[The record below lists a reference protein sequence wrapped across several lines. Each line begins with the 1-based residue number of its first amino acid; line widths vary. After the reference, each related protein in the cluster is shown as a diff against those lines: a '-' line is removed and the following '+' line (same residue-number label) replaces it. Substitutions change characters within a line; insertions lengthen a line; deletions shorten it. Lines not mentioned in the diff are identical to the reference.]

1 MRKDKIDRTEQN
13 KMSKLTNSFMEGI
26 RMDYKKLEIA
36 TNLGDLTAKAT
47 LQKRFEKLEK
57 LPIRDALGYSLT
69 WCPEDISQ
77 EKMVTIDTMY
87 KMLKIIENNVEVKIE
102 EESFHSCQIEGANT
116 TLEET
121 FDIFRARRTM
131 TKGEQM
137 VLNTYRAVKYLN
149 ISQKRNQETL
159 KNLWQ
164 VVTDGVCDNEHMATI
179 DGFRTGNV
187 RVGTHDA
194 PEIEF
199 LPYCMKQFFE
209 FYHMDI
215 PMSPYVKVAILH
227 FYFVYMHPFCDGN
240 GRIARLLTSDYLIRS
255 GLQNF
260 SALTLSKTINER
272 VEEYYEALEQ
282 SENNFHDVTP
292 FILYFI
298 DCVYENLH
306 EVLEKQNRDILR

>member
-1 MRKDKIDRTEQN
+1 
-13 KMSKLTNSFMEGI
+13 
-26 RMDYKKLEIA
+26 MDYKKLEIA
-36 TNLGDLTAKAT
+36 AKLGDLVARET
-47 LQKRFEKLEK
+47 LEKRLEKLEK

-69 WCPEDISQ
+69 WYPKDIPLQ
-77 EKMVTIDTMY
+77 KMAAIDEMY
-87 KMLKIIENNVEVKIE
+87 GMIKIAENSLEVRIE

-121 FDIFRARRTM
+121 FEIFRAKRTT
-131 TKGEQM
+131 TKGEKM

-149 ISQKRNQETL
+149 ITQKRNPDTL
-159 KNLWQ
+159 KKLWEI
-164 VVTDGVCDNEHMATI
+164 VTHEVCDNEDIAGN
-179 DGFRTGNV
+179 GFRTGNV

-194 PEIEF
+194 PEVE
-199 LPYCMKQFFE
+199 LLGYCMKQFFE
-209 FYHMDI
+209 FYHMELL
-215 PMSPYVKVAILH
+215 MSPYIKVAILH

-272 VEEYYEALEQ
+272 VQEYYEAIEE

-292 FILYFI
+292 FILYFL
-298 DCVYENLH
+298 DCVYLNLY
-306 EVLEKQNRDILR
+306 EVLEKQNRNFIESQDFSKVMFDKTRTYD